1 MAKPIYYKIDA
12 FYSQIS
18 IDFKRYDMTNTVN
31 YIRNIFGAVILSMW
45 SWEPTP
51 PNLLNILRNFWF
63 LV

>member
-31 YIRNIFGAVILSMW
+31 NRRNIFGAVILSM
-45 SWEPTP
+45 
-51 PNLLNILRNFWF
+51 
-63 LV
+63 